1 MTQKYKDRLKKYGSE
16 QEIIDKNISGN
27 LTCCAGH
34 KTYHIYS
41 CWGEA
46 VLCSYCGQVKE
57 EGIADAMGGT
67 HGSVFI
73 TYRTYDDFLSGLIS
87 NRDESGIGYH

>member
-1 MTQKYKDRLKKYGSE
+1 MTQKYQDRLKEYGSK
-16 QEIIDKNISGN
+16 QDIINKNIPGKI
-27 LTCCAGH
+27 TCCKGH

-57 EGIADAMGGT
+57 EGVADEMAGV
-67 HGSVFI
+67 HGSMFI
-73 TYRTYDDFLSGLIS
+73 TYRNYEDFLSGLIA
-87 NRDESGIGYH
+87 NEDNSGIYY